1 MSSTFSHFAYSLQK
15 FLQDCNRD
23 FFDANAT
30 VQKGLE
36 RLGLRDLEDTLP
48 GMELPLMPHQI
59 LGVAFMLDRERS
71 TFKGAYLPMRWES
84 VARYHC
90 AFGTQLTGRQLGK
103 TVQAIATM
111 TQHQGADPA
120 MKTNLIGKSR

>member
-1 MSSTFSHFAYSLQK
+1 MSPVLPHFAFSLQE

-36 RLGLRDLEDTLP
+36 KLGLRDLEDTLP
-48 GMELPLMPHQI
+48 GMELPLMPHQV

-71 TFKGAYLPMRWES
+71 TFKGGIL
-84 VARYHC
+84 
-90 AFGTQLTGRQLGK
+90 
-103 TVQAIATM
+103 
-111 TQHQGADPA
+111 ADE
-120 MKTNLIGKSR
+120 MGVSCW

>member
-1 MSSTFSHFAYSLQK
+1 MSSTSSHYSYSLQK

-36 RLGLRDLEDTLP
+36 KLGLRDLEDTLP

-71 TFKGAYLPMRWES
+71 SFKGGILADEMGVSHSLTLCARHSTNKWIARQDGAGNRHNDAES
-84 VARYHC
+84 RRRPDHE
-90 AFGTQLTGRQLGK
+90 
-103 TVQAIATM
+103 
-111 TQHQGADPA
+111 
-120 MKTNLIGKSR
+120 N

>member
-1 MSSTFSHFAYSLQK
+1 MSSTHSHFLYSLQK

-36 RLGLRDLEDTLP
+36 KLGLRDLEDTLP

-71 TFKGAYLPMRWES
+71 TFKGGILADDMGVSRSLSLCAWHS
-84 VARYHC
+84 TNKSTAR
-90 AFGTQLTGRQLGK
+90 
-103 TVQAIATM
+103 
-111 TQHQGADPA
+111 
-120 MKTNLIGKSR
+120 